1 MHMVSFP
8 FALNITDTLP
18 TAGAVVGSENSWV
31 LYVFAALILGIILG
45 GTMRGLAKLVLAG
58 VLLCG
63 FAVLVL
69 ISLQRHDLLSTIAS
83 IVFGVI
89 ILLFSFLVKIGKSY
103 PYVKR

>member
-1 MHMVSFP
+1 MAIP
-8 FALNITDTLP
+8 FALNITNILP
-18 TAGAVVGSENSWV
+18 SAGAVVGPENNWV

-45 GTMRGLAKLVLAG
+45 GTMRGLVKLVLAG

-63 FAVLVL
+63 FVVLVL
-69 ISLQRHDLLSTIAS
+69 ITLQRHDLLSTIAS

>member
-1 MHMVSFP
+1 MVAEP
-8 FALNITDTLP
+8 LIWNVIDILP
-18 TAGAVVGSENSWV
+18 NAGTIIGSENSWV

-45 GTMRGLAKLVLAG
+45 GMMRGLAKLVLAG

-69 ISLQRHDLLSTIAS
+69 ITLQRHDLLSTIAS